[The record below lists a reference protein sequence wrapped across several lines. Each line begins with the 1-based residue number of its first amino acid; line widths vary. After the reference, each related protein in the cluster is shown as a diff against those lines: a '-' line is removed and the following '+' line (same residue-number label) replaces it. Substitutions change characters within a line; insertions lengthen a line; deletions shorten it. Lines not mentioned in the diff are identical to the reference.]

1 MQQLYAAFGAW
12 REKYGAN
19 IIDIGRKLQ
28 PTGKV
33 LRAAGVTDGPF
44 AEAKEVVGGYMV
56 IAAESYER
64 AAQVAREC
72 PGVIGPESSVEIRE
86 IAGG

>member
-1 MQQLYAAFGAW
+1 MAPLSCGVSSPEATKG
-12 REKYGAN
+12 GL
-19 IIDIGRKLQ
+19 GR
-28 PTGKV
+28 P
-33 LRAAGVTDGPF
+33 
-44 AEAKEVVGGYMV
+44 KEVVGGYMV

-64 AAQVAREC
+64 AVQVAREC